1 MNTWFHS
8 VTNLTLAQRIARR
21 APWLSPRV
29 VLYASILPDV
39 PLFIL
44 TLWYFAV
51 YGVGFGRAY
60 DSFYYEDPL
69 WIVSHNV
76 FHGPLVIV
84 AVALVGWALC
94 RRARAGEGSR
104 RTRGGAMLLSFAFGT
119 GLHSFLDI
127 LMHNDDGPLLLFPF
141 DWNTRFSSP
150 VSYWDPEHYGL
161 WVFPVET
168 VATIVLT
175 IYLIQRRRS
184 RSGRA
189 TVTHAGTE
197 PGSPGVNT
205 SRCISSMKNVGSRAR
220 RISRCDQRVMPPRH
234 EVPSEAIIKL

>member
-1 MNTWFHS
+1 MNTWFHA
-8 VTNLTLAQRIARR
+8 VANLTLAQRIARR
-21 APWLSPRV
+21 APWLSPPV

-44 TLWYFAV
+44 TMWYFAV
-51 YGVGFGRAY
+51 YGVGFGPAY

-76 FHGPLVIV
+76 FHGPLVIA
-84 AVALVGWALC
+84 AVALVGWALR
-94 RRARAGEGSR
+94 RRARAGDGSR
-104 RTRGGAMLLSFAFGT
+104 GVRAGAMLMSFAVGA

-127 LMHNDDGPLLLFPF
+127 FTHNDDGPLLFFPF
-141 DWNTRFSSP
+141 DWTTRFSSP

-175 IYLIQRRRS
+175 IYLIRRRRS
-184 RSGRA
+184 R
-189 TVTHAGTE
+189 
-197 PGSPGVNT
+197 
-205 SRCISSMKNVGSRAR
+205 GSRVR
-220 RISRCDQRVMPPRH
+220 RLAADKASP
-234 EVPSEAIIKL
+234 